1 MIKLPEIK
9 FPPENVMAY
18 NTWLRMVCNPNNFSF
33 WYERVKDCG
42 LKIPASAYYQFTYDD
57 VRKYIGY
64 IYGEDKDM
72 NAKRKEFC
80 RKILIPLLDDFLH
93 IKNRKSDE
101 IFIKNAVFSNKFTFS
116 DCHIIDFVP
125 LKDVVKNLENI
136 NYTGLLVG
144 AEGFN
149 EIVLRE
155 YIHPK
160 LNFGEIYNGMALRPE
175 FRVFYDFDKQK
186 LLYTVNY
193 RNYQYCEEH
202 LNVEDKAVFSNAE
215 AQLNKYFKQYVDEV
229 EKLVIEHM
237 PRAWLEGKWS
247 IDIMMNDE
255 NDFYLIDMALAKNS
269 AYWDPEH
276 EGKSNE

>member
-1 MIKLPEIK
+1 
-9 FPPENVMAY
+9 
-18 NTWLRMVCNPNNFSF
+18 
-33 WYERVKDCG
+33 
-42 LKIPASAYYQFTYDD
+42 
-57 VRKYIGY
+57 
-64 IYGEDKDM
+64 
-72 NAKRKEFC
+72 
-80 RKILIPLLDDFLH
+80 
-93 IKNRKSDE
+93 
-101 IFIKNAVFSNKFTFS
+101 
-116 DCHIIDFVP
+116 
-125 LKDVVKNLENI
+125 
-136 NYTGLLVG
+136 
-144 AEGFN
+144 
-149 EIVLRE
+149 
-155 YIHPK
+155 
-160 LNFGEIYNGMALRPE
+160 MALRPE

-193 RNYQYCEEH
+193 WNYQYCEEH

>member
-1 MIKLPEIK
+1 M
-9 FPPENVMAY
+9 
-18 NTWLRMVCNPNNFSF
+18 
-33 WYERVKDCG
+33 
-42 LKIPASAYYQFTYDD
+42 
-57 VRKYIGY
+57 
-64 IYGEDKDM
+64 
-72 NAKRKEFC
+72 
-80 RKILIPLLDDFLH
+80 
-93 IKNRKSDE
+93 
-101 IFIKNAVFSNKFTFS
+101 
-116 DCHIIDFVP
+116 
-125 LKDVVKNLENI
+125 KDVVKKLENI

-193 RNYQYCEEH
+193 WNYQYCEEH
-202 LNVEDKAVFSNAE
+202 LSVEDKAVFSNAE
-215 AQLNKYFKQYVDEV
+215 AQLNKYFKQHVDEV

-269 AYWDPEH
+269 AYWNPEH